1 MPTERVTQAPV
12 QVTPSQK
19 EITLVTQERLGHLA
33 QFTDEHLA
41 YHEAGHAVI
50 HHLQGGTIVRLSIER
65 TDPKEGMQP
74 AEQLTATGSADQLK
88 ALRDL
93 VALLVAGEVA
103 ATIQGAPESV
113 VKAGGRVD
121 REHAVRRAAEIGVDE
136 TTARAMIE
144 AEWPRVRDRL
154 EEPANWKL
162 VDSLAQQLVRQKVLD
177 ADQIRATLNP

>member
-1 MPTERVTQAPV
+1 MVSP
-12 QVTPSQK
+12 
-19 EITLVTQERLGHLA
+19 ERLTHLA
-33 QFTDEHLA
+33 RFGDEQLA
-41 YHEAGHAVI
+41 YHEAGHAVV

-65 TDPKEGMQP
+65 TDPNQGMHPAKQP
-74 AEQLTATGSADQLK
+74 TPTESADQLK

-113 VKAGGRVD
+113 VKSGGAVD
-121 REHAVRRAAEIGVDE
+121 REHAIRRAAEVGVDE
-136 TTARAMIE
+136 AAARAMIE

-154 EEPANWKL
+154 TEPANWRL

-177 ADQIRATLNP
+177 AEQIWLTLSS

>member
-1 MPTERVTQAPV
+1 MV
-12 QVTPSQK
+12 S
-19 EITLVTQERLGHLA
+19 QERLDHLA

-50 HHLQGGTIVRLSIER
+50 HHLQGGTILRLSIER
-65 TDPKEGMQP
+65 NDPKQGMHPAKQP
-74 AEQLTATGSADQLK
+74 TPTESADHQK

-103 ATIQGAPESV
+103 ATIHGAPENV

-121 REHAVRRAAEIGVDE
+121 REHAIRRAAELDVDE
-136 TTARAMIE
+136 AAARAMIE

-154 EEPANWKL
+154 EEPTNWKL
-162 VDSLAQQLVRQKVLD
+162 VDSLAQHLVRQKVLD
-177 ADQIRATLNP
+177 GDKIRATLSP

>member
-1 MPTERVTQAPV
+1 MV
-12 QVTPSQK
+12 S
-19 EITLVTQERLGHLA
+19 QERLAHLA

-41 YHEAGHAVI
+41 YHEAGHAVV

-65 TDPKEGMQP
+65 TDPEHGTHLAAQPMP
-74 AEQLTATGSADQLK
+74 AESADQQK

-103 ATIQGAPESV
+103 ATIHGAPESV
-113 VKAGGRVD
+113 VKAGGRAD
-121 REHAVRRAAEIGVDE
+121 REHAIRRAAEVGVDE
-136 TTARAMIE
+136 AAARAMIE

-177 ADQIRATLNP
+177 ADQIRATLSP

>member
-1 MPTERVTQAPV
+1 MV
-12 QVTPSQK
+12 S
-19 EITLVTQERLGHLA
+19 QERLDHLT

-41 YHEAGHAVI
+41 YHEAGHAVV

-65 TDPKEGMQP
+65 TDPHEGMQP
-74 AEQLTATGSADQLK
+74 AKQAAPAESADQQQ

-113 VKAGGRVD
+113 VKAGGRSD
-121 REHAVRRAAEIGVDE
+121 REHAIRRAAEVGVDE
-136 TTARAMIE
+136 AAARAMIE

-177 ADQIRATLNP
+177 ADQIRATLTA

>member
-1 MPTERVTQAPV
+1 MV
-12 QVTPSQK
+12 S
-19 EITLVTQERLGHLA
+19 QERLAHLA

-41 YHEAGHAVI
+41 YHEAGHAVV
-50 HHLQGGTIVRLSIER
+50 HHLQGGTIVRLSIAR
-65 TDPKEGMQP
+65 TDPQQGMHPAKQPTP
-74 AEQLTATGSADQLK
+74 AESADQQQ
-88 ALRDL
+88 ALREL

-103 ATIQGAPESV
+103 ATIHGAPESV

-121 REHAVRRAAEIGVDE
+121 REHAIRRAAEVGVDE
-136 TTARAMIE
+136 AAARAMID

-177 ADQIRATLNP
+177 ADQIRATLSP

>member
-1 MPTERVTQAPV
+1 M
-12 QVTPSQK
+12 TPPQK
-19 EITLVTQERLGHLA
+19 EITMVSEERLAHLA

-41 YHEAGHAVI
+41 YHEAGHAVV
-50 HHLQGGTIVRLSIER
+50 HHLQGGTISRVSIVRA
-65 TDPKEGMQP
+65 DPKEGMYPANQPTP
-74 AEQLTATGSADQLK
+74 AESADQMK

-103 ATIQGAPESV
+103 AMIYGAPESIV
-113 VKAGGRVD
+113 QAGGRVD
-121 REHAVRRAAEIGVDE
+121 REHAIRSAAEVGVDE
-136 TTARAMIE
+136 AAARAMIE

-177 ADQIRATLNP
+177 ADQVRATLSP

>member
-1 MPTERVTQAPV
+1 MV
-12 QVTPSQK
+12 S
-19 EITLVTQERLGHLA
+19 QERLAHLA

-41 YHEAGHAVI
+41 YHEAGHAVV

-65 TDPKEGMQP
+65 TDPKQGMHPAQQP
-74 AEQLTATGSADQLK
+74 TPTDSADQLK
-88 ALRDL
+88 VLRDL

-103 ATIQGAPESV
+103 ATIHGAPESV

-121 REHAVRRAAEIGVDE
+121 REHAIRRAAEVGVDE
-136 TTARAMIE
+136 AAARAMIE

-162 VDSLAQQLVRQKVLD
+162 VDSLAQQLARLKVLD
-177 ADQIRATLNP
+177 ADQIRATLSP